1 MEIMLQKVRNQFAPA
16 QLLCLI
22 GAIAVVAGGLLSAV
36 TAPRATYT
44 SAWAVAYMVLVVG
57 VIQMGLG
64 VGLTVLPSHAL
75 AWRIMLPI
83 VVLLNVANAAVIG
96 GTVLKD
102 TISAGTLIV
111 DAGGALL
118 AIAAVLCLLAVRG
131 AKHSWWLATYYAII
145 LIILVSMPTGLVLVR
160 H

>member
-1 MEIMLQKVRNQFAPA
+1 MEFMLQKIKYQFVPA

-22 GAIAVVAGGLLSAV
+22 GAIAVVAGGLLSAA
-36 TAPRATYT
+36 TAPHATYT
-44 SAWAVAYMVLVVG
+44 SAWAVAYVVLVVG

-64 VGLTVLPSHAL
+64 VGLTLLPGQPVS
-75 AWRIMLPI
+75 WRIILPI

-111 DAGGALL
+111 DVGGILL
-118 AIAAVLCLLAVRG
+118 AIAAVLCALAVRR
-131 AKHSWWLATYYAII
+131 AKYSWWLAAYYAII
-145 LIILVSMPTGLVLVR
+145 LIIVVSMPTGLVLVR